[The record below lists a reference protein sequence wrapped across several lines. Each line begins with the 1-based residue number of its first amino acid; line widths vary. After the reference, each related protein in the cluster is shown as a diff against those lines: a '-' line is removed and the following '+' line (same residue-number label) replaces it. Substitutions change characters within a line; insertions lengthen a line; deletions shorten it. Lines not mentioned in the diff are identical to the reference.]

1 MSDYSDD
8 GNEYNEDDHS
18 ESTESEFISV
28 SCKSLAC
35 SSGLTNTSP
44 SVVNQNRLIMEN
56 RVRILESLYLANLSA
71 KTVYQQSLPQYNV
84 NWNQM
89 SDRKEAHIQPNLV
102 PSRGNS
108 VKYSVTKFDRPGAT
122 PGGVGVD
129 VKHGSYNRYLN
140 RLVGRKCR
148 R

>member
-1 MSDYSDD
+1 MSDSDSIYSD
-8 GNEYNEDDHS
+8 
-18 ESTESEFISV
+18 STYLNSTYSDFIPT
-28 SCKSLAC
+28 CKSLAC
-35 SSGLTNTSP
+35 SGGLTNTSP

-56 RVRILESLYLANLSA
+56 RVRILQSLYLSNLSA
-71 KTVYQQSLPQYNV
+71 KTVYQQPLHQYNV

-89 SDRKEAHIQPNLV
+89 SDRKEAHIQPALV

-108 VKYSVTKFDRPGAT
+108 VKYSVTKFDRPGNST
-122 PGGVGVD
+122 PGGAGVD
-129 VKHGSYNRYLN
+129 VKHGSYSRYLN